1 MSKSKQLQTPT
12 RIAAR
17 FAELKARGRKG
28 FIAYVTGGD
37 PHLAATEDIILRLE
51 DAGVDVVELGVPF
64 SDPLAD
70 GPVIQEAA
78 GRALAAGATW
88 SRLMAMVARLRRRSE
103 IPLLLFSY
111 LNPLLVR
118 GFDRTARDAAAAG
131 ADGFLMLDL
140 PIEEAA
146 KTFQT
151 LDKLNLDHIGLVTPT
166 SPAERIKRIVASSS
180 GFVYCV
186 SREGV
191 TGMQQQ
197 LAPGAVQL
205 VRTTQRLTKLP
216 VALGFGIATPA
227 HAAAAAQDA
236 DAIVVGSAIVDRFHK
251 AAHTPAGR
259 AAAARWVGDLVKA
272 VKKN

>member
-1 MSKSKQLQTPT
+1 MQNAT
-12 RIAAR
+12 RIGKR
-17 FAELKARGRKG
+17 FVELKTRGRKG

-37 PHLAATEDIILRLE
+37 PTLAATEDIILRLE

-78 GRALAAGATW
+78 NRALTAGATW
-88 SRLMAMVARLRRRSE
+88 SKLMAMVARLRRRSE
-103 IPLLLFSY
+103 VPLLLFSY

-118 GFDRTARDAAAAG
+118 GFDRTASDAAAAG
-131 ADGFLMLDL
+131 ADGFLILDL
-140 PIEEAA
+140 PVEESA
-146 KTFQT
+146 KYFRT
-151 LDKLNLDHIGLVTPT
+151 LDKLNLDHVGLVTPT
-166 SPAERIKRIVASSS
+166 SPAARIKRIVAAAS
-180 GFVYCV
+180 GFIYCV

-205 VRTTQRLTKLP
+205 VQATQRLTKLP
-216 VALGFGIATPA
+216 VAHGFGIATPA
-227 HAAAAAQDA
+227 HAAAAAEDA
-236 DAIVVGSAIVDRFHK
+236 DAIVVGSAIVDRFHR

-272 VKKN
+272 VKAV

>member
-1 MSKSKQLQTPT
+1 MRAMQNAT

-17 FAELKARGRKG
+17 FAELKTRGQKG
-28 FIAYVTGGD
+28 FIAYITGGD
-37 PHLAATEDIILRLE
+37 PSLAATEDIILRLE

-88 SRLMAMVARLRRRSE
+88 SKLMAMVARLRRRSE
-103 IPLLLFSY
+103 VPLLLFSY

-131 ADGFLMLDL
+131 ADGFLILDL
-140 PIEEAA
+140 PVEEAA
-146 KTFQT
+146 KNFQT
-151 LDKLNLDHIGLVTPT
+151 LDKLNLNHVGLVTPT
-166 SPAERIKRIVASSS
+166 SPAERIKRIVAASS

-191 TGMQQQ
+191 TGVQQQ
-197 LAPGAVQL
+197 LAPGAVKL
-205 VRTTQRLTKLP
+205 LKATGRLTKLP

-227 HAAAAAQDA
+227 HAATAVQDA
-236 DAIVVGSAIVDRFHK
+236 DAVVVGSAIVDRFHQ
-251 AAHTPAGR
+251 AAHSPAGR
-259 AAAARWVGDLVKA
+259 AAAARWVRTLVKA
-272 VKKN
+272 VKAV